1 MTLCNRREVRYVGY
15 YFINNMIGKQFI
27 FVFLDALYRI
37 HFFLISLLLL
47 LVRELAV

>member
-1 MTLCNRREVRYVGY
+1 MTPCNRRELRYAGY
-15 YFINNMIGKQFI
+15 YFINKMIGKQFI
-27 FVFLDALYRI
+27 LIYLDALYRI